1 MEGISDAIREGQRRR
16 IALSVAEAA
25 VEAGVGRDQVYA
37 AIRDGR
43 LEARKWGRRTIITY
57 EALKRF
63 LDALPPCNCRRQHD
77 GAERDTPDYQPRKE
91 KWPHTKGGQRK
102 ISDGALYSA
111 ESRRFQG
118 GRRHPHSLWRRR

>member
-1 MEGISDAIREGQRRR
+1 MEVISEAIREGQCRR

-57 EALKRF
+57 DALRRF
-63 LDALPPCNCRRQHD
+63 LDALPPLQLPP
-77 GAERDTPDYQPRKE
+77 A
-91 KWPHTKGGQRK
+91 
-102 ISDGALYSA
+102 A
-111 ESRRFQG
+111 
-118 GRRHPHSLWRRR
+118 